1 MEYPRKGNLIFPVK
15 PLGKSP
21 LTKHGF
27 KDATCDPVHITQWW
41 DQYPDANIGMPT
53 GRESRIVALDVDPR
67 NGGTE
72 SFYRLQDEHGRLP
85 DTVSQKTG
93 GGGWHYL
100 FEYPEKEEIRS
111 GPLNGYPG
119 LDIKAQSAYILVP
132 PSRTENE
139 YAWVG
144 TKINPAPLPS
154 WLRELISEN
163 HRGTEPLPEQIPV
176 GKRNIAL
183 TSLAGS
189 MRRRGS
195 SPAAIFA
202 ALQVENKR
210 CEKPLGQDE
219 LRRISESIGRYPP
232 GPDNGQRAEVVEEPR
247 PITRELPP
255 AEPFPM
261 DALGD
266 VLGGAAQVMSEVI
279 QAPPAMCGQSVL
291 AAADLAVQGHAN
303 LTIDGRESP
312 VSECFVTIGVT
323 GERKTAADNAAL
335 FPIRRFQQ
343 TITERYEMDFAE
355 YKRDSKAFEKAT
367 KDALGGKTGGGYDA
381 KKRALDELGEGP
393 VEPVKPFL
401 TCDDPTY
408 EGLVKLL
415 AVGRPSF
422 GIFSDEG
429 GRFIGG
435 HGMKQENQLK
445 TAAGLSHLWDGRA
458 ISRVRAGDGAA
469 LLPGRRVS
477 FHMMA
482 QPEVAQLMLSNT
494 LLLEQGLLSRC
505 LVTWPESTVG
515 SRFYK
520 EMDLSASPEIRQ
532 YSARLLEVLETS
544 LPLAEGK
551 QNELDPRRLPLA
563 GDAKRAWIAFHD
575 AVERDLK
582 KGGTLDAIKGLG
594 NKAPEHAARLA
605 AVLALVDDLHVS
617 SISLEWM
624 KAGIAL
630 MTHYLNEALRLFSA
644 GAISPEL
651 VRAQKLL
658 VWLQERRKKEITLVE
673 IYRFGPNDIRDAKTA
688 RAAMAILVEHGWATR
703 LKNGAAFE
711 GVTRRE
717 AWRISE

>member
-1 MEYPRKGNLIFPVK
+1 MKCHRGCGCTAQEIVQAVGLELTDLFPPNPSNGRSKRQVVAEYVYRDADGAPALKVLRYEPKDFRQQCWDGQNWSWQGAK
-15 PLGKSP
+15 PKLLYRLLELLAKPARAVFVVEGERDVDRLVGLDLLATCNPGGAGKWRDEYSETLAAHPLVFLLPDNDTAGKRYVLQKADSLLKHGCAARVVELPGVPEHGDVSHWLNSGHSVEELKELTRQADP
-21 LTKHGF
+21 LT
-27 KDATCDPVHITQWW
+27 AQTLTEL
-41 DQYPDANIGMPT
+41 
-53 GRESRIVALDVDPR
+53 RERWDVD
-67 NGGTE
+67 
-72 SFYRLQDEHGRLP
+72 
-85 DTVSQKTG
+85 
-93 GGGWHYL
+93 
-100 FEYPEKEEIRS
+100 S
-111 GPLNGYPG
+111 GP
-119 LDIKAQSAYILVP
+119 V
-132 PSRTENE
+132 
-139 YAWVG
+139 
-144 TKINPAPLPS
+144 
-154 WLRELISEN
+154 
-163 HRGTEPLPEQIPV
+163 
-176 GKRNIAL
+176 
-183 TSLAGS
+183 
-189 MRRRGS
+189 
-195 SPAAIFA
+195 
-202 ALQVENKR
+202 
-210 CEKPLGQDE
+210 
-219 LRRISESIGRYPP
+219 
-232 GPDNGQRAEVVEEPR
+232 AEVVEEPR

-255 AEPFPM
+255 AESFPM

-291 AAADLAVQGHAN
+291 AAAALAVQGHAN

-312 VSECFVTIGVT
+312 VSEFFITTGVT

-335 FPIRRFQQ
+335 SPIREFQQ
-343 TITERYEMDFAE
+343 TITEQYEMDFAE

-458 ISRVRAGDGAA
+458 ISRVRAGDGAS

-532 YSARLLEVLETS
+532 YSARLLEVLETP

-575 AVERDLK
+575 AVERNLR

-605 AVLALVDDLHVS
+605 AVLALVDDLQVS

-624 KAGIAL
+624 EAGIAL

-644 GAISPEL
+644 GAVSPEL
-651 VRAQKLL
+651 TRAQRLL
-658 VWLQERRKKEITLVE
+658 AWLQERRKQEVTLVE
-673 IYRFGPNDIRDAKTA
+673 VYRFGPNEIRDAGTA
-688 RAAMAILVEHGWATR
+688 RGAMAILVNHGWAIR
-703 LKNGAAFE
+703 LENGADFE
-711 GVTRRE
+711 GARRKD
-717 AWRISE
+717 AWRIRK